1 MRVKGWCLMKYW
13 ISLLF
18 SVFLLYSPAFGQL
31 STDDTL
37 ENPDLVAIPKNL
49 DRKVGDISFH
59 ISDIYFNVVDVR
71 IETSSISS
79 DARELAGSTG
89 EIKVTESDTELKI
102 EIIGDILFD
111 FNKATLRSSAEETLN
126 KIAKFLNGRK
136 VSLIRVEGH
145 TDSVGSADYNQRLS
159 EQRAETVKNWLENNL
174 EIEPTITTVGHGP
187 RKPVA
192 PNTMPN
198 GADNPEGRQKNR
210 RVEIFIPKK

>member
-1 MRVKGWCLMKYW
+1 
-13 ISLLF
+13 
-18 SVFLLYSPAFGQL
+18 
-31 STDDTL
+31 
-37 ENPDLVAIPKNL
+37 
-49 DRKVGDISFH
+49 
-59 ISDIYFNVVDVR
+59 
-71 IETSSISS
+71 
-79 DARELAGSTG
+79 
-89 EIKVTESDTELKI
+89 
-102 EIIGDILFD
+102 
-111 FNKATLRSSAEETLN
+111 LN

-174 EIEPTITTVGHGP
+174 DIEPTITTVGHGP

>member
-1 MRVKGWCLMKYW
+1 MKYW
-13 ISLLF
+13 LSLLF
-18 SVFLLYSPAFGQL
+18 SLFFLYNPVFGQL

-37 ENPDLVAIPKNL
+37 ENPDLVTIPKDL
-49 DRKVGDISFH
+49 DGKVRGISFRISDISFR
-59 ISDIYFNVVDVR
+59 VVDVR
-71 IETSSISS
+71 TEISSISS
-79 DARELAGSTG
+79 DARELAASTG

-174 EIEPTITTVGHGP
+174 DIEPTITTVGHGP

>member
-1 MRVKGWCLMKYW
+1 MKYW
-13 ISLLF
+13 LSLLF
-18 SVFLLYSPAFGQL
+18 PLFFLYSPAFGQL

-49 DRKVGDISFH
+49 DRKVSDISFR
-59 ISDIYFNVVDVR
+59 VVDVR
-71 IETSSISS
+71 TETSSISS
-79 DARELAGSTG
+79 DARELAASTS

-126 KIAKFLNGRK
+126 KIAEFLNRRQ

-174 EIEPTITTVGHGP
+174 DIEPTITTVGHGP